1 VLKVKE
7 GGGGGEGSV
16 LDYGFVVFDHFEE
29 AVGRLCEFV
38 GWIEK
43 GEMELKVCML

>member
-1 VLKVKE
+1 VKRW
-7 GGGGGEGSV
+7 GGGV
-16 LDYGFVVFDHFEE
+16 LDYGLVVFDHFEE

-43 GEMELKVCML
+43 REMVLKVGCGVGC